1 MMTNIL
7 CAFGVVILAALIVP
21 AFLSSQFSMSRSIEI
36 QAPVGVVFSKLTN
49 LNEYVKWNPFPES
62 DPSNQTN
69 VSGDGVGSFLVWKG
83 NKTGEGKMTIT
94 NIEPQKKIDVKMEFF
109 KPMTGEGMVHWILSA
124 KSDSKTEMIWSFE
137 QQLPYFNRYF
147 GLIMESMMGKHFEKG
162 LSNYKALIEAAK

>member
-1 MMTNIL
+1 MSYVGEYNMMTNIL

-69 VSGDGVGSFLVWKG
+69 VSGDGVGSFLVG
-83 NKTGEGKMTIT
+83 
-94 NIEPQKKIDVKMEFF
+94 
-109 KPMTGEGMVHWILSA
+109 
-124 KSDSKTEMIWSFE
+124 
-137 QQLPYFNRYF
+137 
-147 GLIMESMMGKHFEKG
+147 
-162 LSNYKALIEAAK
+162 